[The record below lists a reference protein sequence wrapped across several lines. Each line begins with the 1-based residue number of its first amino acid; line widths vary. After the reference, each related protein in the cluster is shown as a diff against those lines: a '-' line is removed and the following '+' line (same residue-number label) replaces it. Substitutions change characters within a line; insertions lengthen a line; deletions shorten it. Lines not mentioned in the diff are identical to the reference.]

1 LNEQKQR
8 ANGPVKFFAL
18 LLLLLTSWVRA
29 DHYTPITLWQTIPF
43 IKGQDLCQFHDAYAR
58 SGQDTQKN
66 LSSQLIQLLHA
77 GAEPTQLVELL
88 DALDR
93 HTQQNRARA
102 KAGKGMDVLLEGS
115 LKASLD
121 ARYTKL
127 QPRTRNIAF
136 FNPAPLY
143 ALARELREQKRQGYL
158 DASMLG
164 PLNAMAW
171 GTYSFAPGCK
181 GDLVVTLHIQVTS
194 GRTYNYQAVGKPEK
208 VMQAIATQ
216 LFAEFQHTQFPSK
229 VKIGQRTLELVGA
242 PGMPISHTSSS
253 AAAQRTCQSIQT
265 RLPSAEEYEFMASLG
280 DWNQGIRIKGRV
292 WALANDLV
300 FAPDLPNPSPI
311 RSEAEVRGS
320 EIYYYC
326 VR

>member
-1 LNEQKQR
+1 MKIL
-8 ANGPVKFFAL
+8 VLLWFFFAP
-18 LLLLLTSWVRA
+18 WVWA
-29 DHYTPITLWQTIPF
+29 DDYAPITVWQTVPF
-43 IKGQDLCQFHDAYAR
+43 IKGQDLCQFHDAYAHTGQATQR
-58 SGQDTQKN
+58 NLSGQ
-66 LSSQLIQLLHA
+66 LMEMLYA
-77 GAEPTQLVELL
+77 GAEPTQLVALL

-102 KAGKGMDVLLEGS
+102 GAGKGMDVLLEGS

-121 ARYTKL
+121 ARYTRL
-127 QPRTRNIAF
+127 QPRTRNITF

-143 ALARELREQKRQGYL
+143 TLARELREQKRQGYL

-171 GTYSFAPGCK
+171 GSYSYAPGCK
-181 GDLVVTLHIQVTS
+181 GDLVVTLHVQITS
-194 GRTYNYQAVGKPEK
+194 GRTYNYQATGKPEK

-216 LFAEFQHTQFPSK
+216 WFTEFQHTQFPSK
-229 VKIGQRTLELVGA
+229 VKMGQRTLVLVGA
-242 PGMPISHTSSS
+242 PGVPISYTRSS
-253 AAAQRTCQSIQT
+253 ASAQRACQSIQA
-265 RLPSAEEYEFMASLG
+265 RLPTAEEYEFMASLG
-280 DWNQGIRIKGRV
+280 NWNQGIRTQGRV
-292 WALANDLV
+292 WALGADTVL
-300 FAPDLPNPSPI
+300 APDLPNPSPV